1 MSRLRLKFPYHEQSI
16 PQVDFAILL
25 IGLLILAG
33 VLLQFRSITEEVNY
47 WNNRVERLEK
57 QQQQQKAA
65 PRTRSTARIR
75 EFSQEIRK
83 EIALANG
90 ILDQINLPWETLFD
104 SIESA
109 ATEQIALLSLQPNV
123 SSRTLRISG
132 EAKNMS
138 ELLDFVEALEREV
151 VFENVHLL
159 NYKIKQDNPHRP
171 IVFLLTAAWIGT
183 V

>member
-1 MSRLRLKFPYHEQSI
+1 MSRLKLRFPYHEQSI
-16 PQVDFAILL
+16 PRIDYSILL
-25 IGLLILAG
+25 IGLLIVTG
-33 VLLQFRSITEEVNY
+33 VFLQYRYITEEINY
-47 WNNRVERLEK
+47 WSNRVERLEK
-57 QQQQQKAA
+57 QQQQKAA
-65 PRTRSTARIR
+65 PRARSARVR

-83 EIALANG
+83 EIAQANTV
-90 ILDQINLPWETLFD
+90 LDQINLPWETLFD

-123 SSRTLRISG
+123 ANQTLRISG

-138 ELLDFVEALEREV
+138 ELLDFVEALEREL

-171 IVFLLTAAWIGT
+171 IIFLLTATWLGT
-183 V
+183 N